1 MSLLF
6 CVGVG
11 MRQLNFEL
19 HQLTQKNRD
28 GSYATRNARS
38 RILSQAASELHELG
52 YRRLGAHGL
61 KAKHVEALLSH
72 WQRRE
77 LATGTIKN
85 RMAHLRWWAEK
96 VGKPGVLQKDNEAYG
111 ILRREYVTNV
121 DKSRHLDERLE
132 RVRDEHVRMSL
143 RLQAA
148 FGLRR
153 EEAIKFI
160 PVFADKDDKILLK
173 DTWTKGGKAREIALS
188 NDEQRAVLKAAH
200 RLAGKGS
207 LIPSNRNYIQ
217 QLKVYENNVAK
228 AGFSKLHGLRHA
240 YAQRRYA
247 ELTGWACPALGG
259 PRRRELAD
267 DRYEIDVNMRLII
280 SKELGH
286 ERLDVVAVYLG
297 S

>member
-1 MSLLF
+1 
-6 CVGVG
+6 

-38 RILSQAASELHELG
+38 RILSQAANELHELG
-52 YRRLGAHGL
+52 YRRLGVHGL
-61 KAKHVEALLSH
+61 KAKHVEALLAH

-121 DKSRHLDERLE
+121 DKSRHLDERLQ

-160 PVFADKDDKILLK
+160 PAYADKGDKIVLK
-173 DTWTKGGKAREIALS
+173 DTWTKGGKPREIAL
-188 NDEQRAVLKAAH
+188 NNVAQRELLQAAH

-207 LIPSNRNYIQ
+207 LIPANRNYIQ

-228 AGFSKLHGLRHA
+228 AGMSKLHGLRHA
-240 YAQRRYA
+240 YAQRRYQ

-267 DRYEIDVNMRLII
+267 DLYDRDTEARLAI

-286 ERLDVVAVYLG
+286 ERLEVVAVYLG